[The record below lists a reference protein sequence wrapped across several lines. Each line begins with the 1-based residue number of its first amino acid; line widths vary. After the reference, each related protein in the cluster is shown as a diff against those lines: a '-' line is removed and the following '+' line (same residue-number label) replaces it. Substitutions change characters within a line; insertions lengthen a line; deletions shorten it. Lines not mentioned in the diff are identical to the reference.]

1 MSDATTQTAATKA
14 GLPFND
20 AVPGAVLEVIED
32 ALVVSPDRLLEL
44 ATYLRD
50 QQDYDYLV
58 MVTSVDW
65 PDYFEVVYY
74 LTHVSGA
81 TGDAEMSG
89 GGAPGND
96 FTGSPGHRP
105 MRSIGVTL
113 SPAPL
118 VLKVRLPDKSNPQ
131 VPSVVPVW
139 PGADLQEREIYD
151 LMGIRFDGHPNLRR
165 ILLWDGFEGHPL
177 RKDYQES
184 YFEEGAKPF
193 KSRHPEGEHLWAE
206 DRVPW
211 KDNISY
217 PVAWDPDLW
226 TQPEVQYR
234 RIMGVDEGGNG
245 AGVQAERVLIN
256 MGPQHPSTHGVF
268 RMVVA
273 VEGEQIVG
281 LEPEIGYL
289 HRCHEKIGERNTYIM
304 NIPFTDRLDYISS
317 MSNNLGYVLAV
328 EKLMGLE
335 APERADYIRVIMAE
349 FTRIISHLIAVGFL
363 FNDLGAYF
371 TPALYGLRERELMLD
386 LFESVAGSRMMC
398 NYMRFGGVFADLP
411 AGWVER
417 ARDLVWN
424 RLPHV
429 MERFEDL
436 MSGNEIFLFRTRGV
450 GHLSAAEA
458 VAYSMAGP
466 MLRASGVP
474 YDIRKAQPYSAYDRF
489 EFDVCTRPEGDVWAR
504 FRVRMDE
511 IYQSL
516 RILKQAL
523 DGLPEGPIMPP
534 GKKQYQMRVPAGE
547 AYSRIEGPKGELGFY
562 VVSDGTPNPY
572 RYHVRAPTFI
582 NLTSLEK
589 MCVGHKIA
597 DAVVILGAVDIVLG
611 EVDR

>member
-1 MSDATTQTAATKA
+1 MTDATMQATTTDA

-20 AVPGAVLEVIED
+20 VVPGAVLEVIED

-44 ATYLRD
+44 AIYLRD
-50 QQDYDYLV
+50 QQGYDYLA

-74 LTHVSGA
+74 LYNVAGA
-81 TGDAEMSG
+81 TGDAETRG
-89 GGAPGND
+89 GGDVGD
-96 FTGSPGHRP
+96 SFTVSPCHR
-105 MRSIGVTL
+105 VTL
-113 SPAPL
+113 SQAPL
-118 VLKVRLPDKSNPQ
+118 VLKVRLLDKSSPQ

-139 PGADLQEREIYD
+139 PGADLQEREVYD
-151 LMGIRFDGHPNLRR
+151 LMGIRFAGHPNLRR
-165 ILLWDGFEGHPL
+165 ILLWEGFEGHPL
-177 RKDYQES
+177 RKDYQEP
-184 YFEEGAKPF
+184 YYEEEAKPF
-193 KSRHPEGEHLWAE
+193 KSRHPEGQHLWVE

-211 KDNISY
+211 KDNVSY
-217 PVAWDPDLW
+217 PIGWDPDLW

-245 AGVQAERVLIN
+245 SGIKTERVLIN

-335 APERADYIRVIMAE
+335 VPERADYIRVIMVE

-386 LFESVAGSRMMC
+386 LFESAAGSRMMC

-411 AGWVER
+411 EGWVER

-424 RLPHV
+424 RLPRV

-436 MSGNEIFLFRTRGV
+436 LAGNEIFLARAKGV

-458 VAYSMAGP
+458 IAYSMAGP

-474 YDIRKAQPYSAYDRF
+474 YDLRKAQPYSVYDRF

-523 DGLPEGPIMPP
+523 DDLPEGPIMPP

-562 VVSDGTPNPY
+562 VVSDGKANPY

-589 MCVGHKIA
+589 MCIGHKIA